1 MIGAFFLGLDAGGT
15 KTHCLVASG
24 SGRVV
29 GFAREGCGSYEGAG
43 IAGAR
48 AAIKNAI
55 GESLKS
61 GGVPLEELTAVGL
74 GVAGADLP
82 QDYEMLS
89 REVFDPLLKPIPYVL
104 KNDSFAAL
112 RGGTRDSFGV
122 VVNCGTG
129 LIAAGRNRAGEEVRV
144 GGLGPSFGDK
154 TLGPDIAHEGLV
166 AVFRADDGVEQPTML
181 AEMYI
186 EATGTESVRDLLVK
200 IYNGVIDQKMLPGT
214 KMVFRAAA
222 RGDAVAQRI
231 LAEAGKELARMGSA
245 VISKLGMNED
255 GFDLVMA
262 GSVFKGE
269 SPVLI
274 DEMRADVH
282 HVAPSARLVMP
293 LFEPVVGALL
303 LGMELG
309 AVAAT
314 DAVYANLQETLPNRE
329 TLYE

>member
-1 MIGAFFLGLDAGGT
+1 MGAFFLGLDAGGT

-154 TLGPDIAHEGLV
+154 TSGPDIAHEGLV

-245 VISKLGMNED
+245 VINKLGMNED

-314 DAVYANLQETLPNRE
+314 DAVYANLQETLPNKE

>member
-1 MIGAFFLGLDAGGT
+1 MGAFFLGLDAGGT
-15 KTHCLVASG
+15 KTHCLVAAG

-29 GFAREGCGSYEGAG
+29 GFAREGCGSYEGVG
-43 IAGAR
+43 VDGAR
-48 AAIKNAI
+48 VAVQNAVD
-55 GESLKS
+55 EALKS
-61 GGVPLEELTAVGL
+61 AGVSLGEITAVGL

-89 REVFDPLLKPIPYVL
+89 REIFDPILEPVPYLL
-104 KNDSFAAL
+104 KNDSFACL

-129 LIAAGRNRAGEEVRV
+129 VIAAGRNRAGEEVRV

-154 TLGPDIAHEGLV
+154 TSGRDIAHEGFV
-166 AVFRADDGVEQPTML
+166 AAFRADDGVERPTIL
-181 AEMYI
+181 AEMYV
-186 EATGTESVRDLLVK
+186 EATGTESVQDLLVK
-200 IYNGVIDQKMLPGT
+200 VYNGVIDPKELPGT
-214 KMVFRAAA
+214 EMVFQAAA

-245 VISKLGMNED
+245 VINKLGMNED
-255 GFDLVMA
+255 VFDLVMA

-282 HVAPSARLVMP
+282 SVAPGARLVMP

-303 LGMELG
+303 LAMELG
-309 AVAAT
+309 GVSAT
-314 DAVYANLQETLPNRE
+314 DDVYANLRETLPSE
-329 TLYE
+329 KVLYG